1 MGELS
6 FERPKAGHGRL
17 IQVALNRVLTDH
29 CFLQLFRDF
38 DYLPRNG
45 GWPFNRWP
53 LNGGASLLSIRF
65 VIVFPFALVVLQEEK
80 INYEKI
86 CEEAL
91 REAKSDKRVLLNK
104 DWLDSPWKGFFK
116 KGYTPSLPVRPTGI
130 PLDTL
135 KHIGKVFSTSPG
147 GDFKIHGGK
156 KDLFQFGD
164 KIS

>member
-1 MGELS
+1 MEG
-6 FERPKAGHGRL
+6 GRL
-17 IQVALNRVLTDH
+17 IGGRLMEV
-29 CFLQLFRDF
+29 QLYVVYISWLFF
-38 DYLPRNG
+38 SFA
-45 GWPFNRWP
+45 W
-53 LNGGASLLSIRF
+53 
-65 VIVFPFALVVLQEEK
+65 VIHQEEK

-135 KHIGKVFSTSPG
+135 KHVGKVFSTPPG

-156 KDLFQFGD
+156 KDLFNSAT
-164 KIS
+164 KLVETPCP